1 MSLDRLSTG
10 VPGLDSHLG
19 GGLLPGRLT
28 VVVGAAGAGK
38 TQLGLQFAHG
48 GQQDAA
54 RRGILLDLMTR
65 GDAQS
70 HAEYAERLFG
80 WTLRPAATSPLDASF
95 FDPDRLHGDYLRV
108 FPRSGRRVQRGQLD
122 FDEQRLWQAEL
133 NQRLQAVVAFVYGR
147 LLQGS
152 RRVVVDGVEPVD
164 SPLDSIQFDLF
175 EYLYHQI
182 LRKDPEWVARD
193 LFRQAY
199 RSLAAQAA
207 QHRYDMEKT
216 SCMLLWTSSESLL
229 DDLIAKP
236 LAEGDALA
244 NANTVILMG
253 RVRDG
258 AHIRR
263 GLYIAK
269 HRGSPCTDRILT
281 YDIKDRGV
289 VLSSS
294 LVLVLGSG
302 SWRQASF
309 SGSL

>member
-1 MSLDRLSTG
+1 MNGERFSTG
-10 VPGLDSHLG
+10 VPGLDAHLG

-54 RRGILLDLMTR
+54 HRGILLDLMTR

-80 WTLRPAATSPLDASF
+80 WTLRPATSGPLDASF
-95 FDPDRLHGDYLRV
+95 FEDQQHGDYLRV
-108 FPRSGRRVQRGQLD
+108 FQRSGRRVQRGQLD
-122 FDEQRLWQAEL
+122 FDQQRLWQAEL
-133 NQRLQAVVAFVYGR
+133 NQRLHSVVAFVYGR

-199 RSLAAQAA
+199 RSVARQAA
-207 QHRYDMEKT
+207 EHRYDTEQT
-216 SCMLLWTSSESLL
+216 SCLLLWTSPESLL

-269 HRGSPCTDRILT
+269 HRGSVCTDRILN
-281 YDIKDRGV
+281 YDIHDEGV
-289 VLSSS
+289 VVSS
-294 LVLVLGSG
+294 
-302 SWRQASF
+302 
-309 SGSL
+309 